1 MLGIGI
7 FYQILVNIGGVGR
20 AFLLIIFAITYPV
33 CAASFAQSAVF
44 EFGPDGEVLSIN
56 QKPENDNNFQT
67 ESQSSR
73 TVTKTTN
80 QTKYQELTRGVAT
93 KYSGSPGVRTAG
105 LDALTFI
112 NVFDALINRE
122 SNFNPKAISPK
133 GAVGLG
139 QLMPG
144 TAADLGVK
152 DPFDPK
158 DNLHGSAK
166 YFTQQLEQFGSLDLA
181 LSAYNAGPERVREFH
196 GIPPFAETRSYIK
209 WIRNKAGLKARIATT
224 ARSSINKN
232 HSHNHQ
238 STHRGNVS
246 VWEF

>member
-1 MLGIGI
+1 LEIGI

-33 CAASFAQSAVF
+33 CAASFAQSTVF

-56 QKPENDNNFQT
+56 QKPENDNTFQT

-73 TVTKTTN
+73 TVIKTTN
-80 QTKYQELTRGVAT
+80 QTKY
-93 KYSGSPGVRTAG
+93 SGSSGVRTAG

-122 SNFNPKAISPK
+122 SNFDPEAISPK

-139 QLMPG
+139 QLMPD
-144 TAADLGVK
+144 TAAGLGVK
-152 DPFDPK
+152 DRFDPE

-181 LSAYNAGPERVREFH
+181 LAAYNAGPERVRQFQ

-209 WIRNKAGLKARIATT
+209 WIRSRAGLEINTATPT
-224 ARSSINKN
+224 RSSKIKN
-232 HSHNHQ
+232 RSHNLR
-238 STHRGNVS
+238 SKSKGNVS